1 MPKKTLYFDA
11 ETQDRIDALAPS
23 FQGNESE
30 VVRVAV
36 EQLHRYH
43 FHPESI
49 APDAVL
55 EQARRHLGMALA
67 VLEGEIARRVE
78 LADRL
83 DDE

>member
-36 EQLHRYH
+36 ESFHRYH
-43 FHPESI
+43 FHPESD

-55 EQARRHLGMALA
+55 EKAARQLRLALA
-67 VLEGEIARRVE
+67 VLDNEIERRAE
-78 LADRL
+78 LAERH
-83 DDE
+83 EE

>member
-36 EQLHRYH
+36 ERLHRYH

-55 EQARRHLGMALA
+55 EKASRQMRLALA
-67 VLEGEIARRVE
+67 VLDSEIERRAE
-78 LADRL
+78 IADRL
-83 DDE
+83 SD